1 MRSSRTRSRDVIAE
15 EAADWFV
22 ENREPLDPNAH
33 AAFVAW
39 LKASPVH
46 VEEYL
51 GIAALTRDLTAAA
64 DDASPDVE
72 SLLAQA
78 SSEAENIVPL
88 DHRTRS
94 RATPRATIPWS
105 RDWSRALA
113 AAAILLTI
121 AATAIWSTRD
131 GERYGLP
138 KTYRTARA
146 EQRAERLP
154 DGSLLHLNTDSTVTV
169 RYSRAERI
177 VRVDR
182 GQAFFEVA
190 HEGARRF
197 RVEAGRAG
205 AVAVGTQF
213 DVYRKSGTV
222 TVTVVEGSVA
232 VFTGSAPLLVP
243 ASLFPE
249 HALRLEAGY
258 QVDVTDRLGAPR
270 RVDARA
276 VVAWL
281 TRQIA
286 FEDKPLGEV
295 AAEFN
300 RYGRIELQIDDE
312 SVRALPISGVFDAYD
327 TDSFAAFL
335 ETLQGVVVQ
344 KTSTRIRVRSIAS
357 ATREQQA
364 TGH

>member
-1 MRSSRTRSRDVIAE
+1 VIAE
-15 EAADWFV
+15 EAADWVV
-22 ENREPLDPNAH
+22 ENREPLDPNAR

-51 GIAALTRDLTAAA
+51 GIAALARDFTAAA
-64 DDASPDVE
+64 DDASLDVE

-88 DHRTRS
+88 DHRARS
-94 RATPRATIPWS
+94 RATPRATIP
-105 RDWSRALA
+105 WSRALA

-154 DGSLLHLNTDSTVTV
+154 DGSLLHLNTDSAVTV

-205 AVAVGTQF
+205 TVAVGTQF

-232 VFTGSAPLLVP
+232 VFTGSAPLLEP

-258 QVDVTDRLGAPR
+258 QIDVTDRLGAPR

-281 TRQIA
+281 KRQIA

-364 TGH
+364 TAH